1 MCVVLTPLGSGH
13 RVVRPA
19 KPIAAGLGRGLSRT
33 RAHVF
38 SHLLTQLYRLLAVVA
53 VAAAT
58 GAEMGLSVRIFAITG
73 LVLIFAIMVFVRI
86 FAIMVVMLIFATIGF
101 VLIFATMGLV
111 LIFAIMGSVR
121 PFAALVAVVARIFCV
136 DVMNVGVVVP
146 AYGAIET
153 AGFLI
158 ELPLGGGEQR
168 LHVLVAIFPSCGLDV
183 AIAGYAI
190 EVGKVELQD
199 AVALA
204 GSEGQLKGHL
214 VGYVLCFTTNVQQ
227 SLCAC

>member
-1 MCVVLTPLGSGH
+1 MAIVWCD
-13 RVVRPA
+13 RQ
-19 KPIAAGLGRGLSRT
+19 KPIAAGLGRWLSRT

-38 SHLLTQLYRLLAVVA
+38 SHLLTQLYHLLAVVA

-58 GAEMGLSVRIFAITG
+58 GAEMGLSV
-73 LVLIFAIMVFVRI
+73 LIFAIMGLV
-86 FAIMVVMLIFATIGF
+86 LIFATIGF
-101 VLIFATMGLV
+101 VLIFATLGFV

-121 PFAALVAVVARIFCV
+121 PFAALVAVLARIFCV

-190 EVGKVELQD
+190 EVGEVELQD

-204 GSEGQLKGHL
+204 GGEGQLKGHL

-227 SLCAC
+227 SLCTC

>member
-19 KPIAAGLGRGLSRT
+19 KPIAAGLGRWLSRT

-58 GAEMGLSVRIFAITG
+58 GAEMGLSV
-73 LVLIFAIMVFVRI
+73 LIFAIMGFV
-86 FAIMVVMLIFATIGF
+86 LIFATIGF
-101 VLIFATMGLV
+101 VLIFATIGFV
-111 LIFAIMGSVR
+111 LIFAIMMFVR

-190 EVGKVELQD
+190 EVGEVELQD

-204 GSEGQLKGHL
+204 GGEGQLKGHL

>member
-19 KPIAAGLGRGLSRT
+19 KPIAAGLGRWLSRT

-58 GAEMGLSVRIFAITG
+58 GAEMGL
-73 LVLIFAIMVFVRI
+73 FV
-86 FAIMVVMLIFATIGF
+86 LIFATIGF
-101 VLIFATMGLV
+101 VLIFATIGFV
-111 LIFAIMGSVR
+111 LIFAIMMFVR

-190 EVGKVELQD
+190 EVGEVELQD

-204 GSEGQLKGHL
+204 GGEGQLKGHL

>member
-19 KPIAAGLGRGLSRT
+19 KPIAAGLGRWLSRT

-58 GAEMGLSVRIFAITG
+58 GAEMGLSV
-73 LVLIFAIMVFVRI
+73 LIFAIMGFV
-86 FAIMVVMLIFATIGF
+86 LIFATIGF
-101 VLIFATMGLV
+101 VLIFATIGFV

-121 PFAALVAVVARIFCV
+121 PFAALVAVLARIFCV

-190 EVGKVELQD
+190 EVGEVELQD

-204 GSEGQLKGHL
+204 GGEGQLKSHL

>member
-19 KPIAAGLGRGLSRT
+19 KPIAAGLGRWLSRT

-58 GAEMGLSVRIFAITG
+58 GAELGLSVLIFAITG
-73 LVLIFAIMVFVRI
+73 LVLIFAIM
-86 FAIMVVMLIFATIGF
+86 GF
-101 VLIFATMGLV
+101 VLIFATMGFV
-111 LIFAIMGSVR
+111 LIFAKMVFVLIFAKMRFVR

-158 ELPLGGGEQR
+158 KLPLGRGEQR
-168 LHVLVAIFPSCGLDV
+168 LHVLVAIFPSCGLNV

-190 EVGKVELQD
+190 EVVEVELQD

>member
-19 KPIAAGLGRGLSRT
+19 KPIAAGLGRWLSRT

-58 GAEMGLSVRIFAITG
+58 GAEMGLSV
-73 LVLIFAIMVFVRI
+73 LIFAIMGFV
-86 FAIMVVMLIFATIGF
+86 LIFATIGF
-101 VLIFATMGLV
+101 VLIFATLGFV
-111 LIFAIMGSVR
+111 LIFAIMMFVR

-168 LHVLVAIFPSCGLDV
+168 LHVLVAIFPSSGLDV

-190 EVGKVELQD
+190 EVGEVELQD

-204 GSEGQLKGHL
+204 GGEGQLKGHL

>member
-19 KPIAAGLGRGLSRT
+19 KPIAAGLGRWLSRT

-58 GAEMGLSVRIFAITG
+58 GAEMGLF
-73 LVLIFAIMVFVRI
+73 VLIFAIMGLV
-86 FAIMVVMLIFATIGF
+86 LIFATIGF
-101 VLIFATMGLV
+101 VLIFATIGFV

-158 ELPLGGGEQR
+158 ELPLGRGEQR

-190 EVGKVELQD
+190 EVGEVELQD

-204 GSEGQLKGHL
+204 GGEGQLKGHL

>member
-19 KPIAAGLGRGLSRT
+19 KPIAAGLGRWLSRT
-33 RAHVF
+33 RTHVF
-38 SHLLTQLYRLLAVVA
+38 SHLLTQLYCLLAVVA

-58 GAEMGLSVRIFAITG
+58 GAEMGLSVLIFAIT
-73 LVLIFAIMVFVRI
+73 
-86 FAIMVVMLIFATIGF
+86 GF
-101 VLIFATMGLV
+101 VLIFAMMVFV
-111 LIFAIMGSVR
+111 LIFAIMGFVLIFAIMRFVLIFAKMVFVR
-121 PFAALVAVVARIFCV
+121 PFAVLVAVVARIFCV

-158 ELPLGGGEQR
+158 ELPLGRGEQR

-183 AIAGYAI
+183 AIAGYAV

-204 GSEGQLKGHL
+204 GGEGQLKGHL

>member
-19 KPIAAGLGRGLSRT
+19 KPIAAGLGRWLSRT

-58 GAEMGLSVRIFAITG
+58 GAEMGLSV
-73 LVLIFAIMVFVRI
+73 LIFAIMGFV
-86 FAIMVVMLIFATIGF
+86 LIFATIGF
-101 VLIFATMGLV
+101 VLIFATIGFV

-121 PFAALVAVVARIFCV
+121 PFAALVAVLARIFCV
-136 DVMNVGVVVP
+136 DVMNVGIVVP

-190 EVGKVELQD
+190 EVGEVELQD

-204 GSEGQLKGHL
+204 GGEGQLKGHL

-227 SLCAC
+227 SLCTC

>member
-19 KPIAAGLGRGLSRT
+19 KPIAAGLGRWLSRT

-38 SHLLTQLYRLLAVVA
+38 SHLLTQLYCLLAVVA

-58 GAEMGLSVRIFAITG
+58 GAELGLSVLIFAITG
-73 LVLIFAIMVFVRI
+73 LVLIFAIMGFVLIFATMVFVRI
-86 FAIMVVMLIFATIGF
+86 FAIMGF
-101 VLIFATMGLV
+101 VLIFAKMV
-111 LIFAIMGSVR
+111 FVR

-158 ELPLGGGEQR
+158 ELPLGRGEQR

-204 GSEGQLKGHL
+204 GGEGQLKGHL

>member
-19 KPIAAGLGRGLSRT
+19 KPIAAGLGRWLSRT

-58 GAEMGLSVRIFAITG
+58 GAEMGLSV
-73 LVLIFAIMVFVRI
+73 LIFAIMGLV
-86 FAIMVVMLIFATIGF
+86 LIFATIGF
-101 VLIFATMGLV
+101 VLIFATIGFV

-136 DVMNVGVVVP
+136 DVMNVGIVVP

-190 EVGKVELQD
+190 EVGEVELQD

-204 GSEGQLKGHL
+204 GGEGQLKGHL

-227 SLCAC
+227 SLCTC

>member
-19 KPIAAGLGRGLSRT
+19 KPIAAGLGRWLSRT

-58 GAEMGLSVRIFAITG
+58 GAEMGLSV
-73 LVLIFAIMVFVRI
+73 LIFAIMGLV
-86 FAIMVVMLIFATIGF
+86 LIFATIGF
-101 VLIFATMGLV
+101 VLIFATLGFV
-111 LIFAIMGSVR
+111 LIFAIMMFVR

-136 DVMNVGVVVP
+136 DVMNVGIVVP

-158 ELPLGGGEQR
+158 ELPLGRGEQR

-183 AIAGYAI
+183 AIAGYAV

-204 GSEGQLKGHL
+204 GGEGQLKGHL

>member
-19 KPIAAGLGRGLSRT
+19 KPIAAGLGLWLSRT

-38 SHLLTQLYRLLAVVA
+38 SHLLTQLYCLLAVVA

-58 GAEMGLSVRIFAITG
+58 GAELGLSVLIFAIT
-73 LVLIFAIMVFVRI
+73 VFVRIFAIMVFVRI
-86 FAIMVVMLIFATIGF
+86 FA
-101 VLIFATMGLV
+101 TMRFV
-111 LIFAIMGSVR
+111 LIFAIMGFVLIFAKMVFVR

-158 ELPLGGGEQR
+158 ELPLGRGEQR

>member
-19 KPIAAGLGRGLSRT
+19 KPIAAGLGRWLSRT

-38 SHLLTQLYRLLAVVA
+38 SHLLTQLYCLLAVVA

-58 GAEMGLSVRIFAITG
+58 GAELGLSVLIFAITG
-73 LVLIFAIMVFVRI
+73 LVLIFAIMR
-86 FAIMVVMLIFATIGF
+86 F
-101 VLIFATMGLV
+101 VLIFATMRFV
-111 LIFAIMGSVR
+111 LIFAIMRFVLVFAKMVFVR

-158 ELPLGGGEQR
+158 ELPLGRGEQR

-204 GSEGQLKGHL
+204 GGEGQLKGHL

-227 SLCAC
+227 SLSAC

>member
-19 KPIAAGLGRGLSRT
+19 KPIAAGLGRWLSRT

-58 GAEMGLSVRIFAITG
+58 GAEMGLF
-73 LVLIFAIMVFVRI
+73 VLIFAIMGFV
-86 FAIMVVMLIFATIGF
+86 LIFATIGF
-101 VLIFATMGLV
+101 VLIFATLGFV

-136 DVMNVGVVVP
+136 DVMNVGIVVP

-158 ELPLGGGEQR
+158 ELPLGRGEQR

-190 EVGKVELQD
+190 EVGEVELQD

-204 GSEGQLKGHL
+204 GGEGQLKGHL

>member
-19 KPIAAGLGRGLSRT
+19 KPIAAGLGRWLSRT

-58 GAEMGLSVRIFAITG
+58 GAEMGLSV
-73 LVLIFAIMVFVRI
+73 LIFAIMGLV
-86 FAIMVVMLIFATIGF
+86 LIFATIGF
-101 VLIFATMGLV
+101 VLIFATLGFV
-111 LIFAIMGSVR
+111 LIFAIMMFVR

-136 DVMNVGVVVP
+136 DVMNVGIVVP

-190 EVGKVELQD
+190 EVGEVELQD

-204 GSEGQLKGHL
+204 GGEGQLKSHL

>member
-19 KPIAAGLGRGLSRT
+19 KPIAAGLGRWLSRT
-33 RAHVF
+33 RAHVS

-53 VAAAT
+53 VAAAP
-58 GAEMGLSVRIFAITG
+58 GAEMGLF
-73 LVLIFAIMVFVRI
+73 VLIFAIMGLV
-86 FAIMVVMLIFATIGF
+86 LIFATIGF
-101 VLIFATMGLV
+101 VLIFATIGFV

-121 PFAALVAVVARIFCV
+121 PFAALVAVLARIFCV

-158 ELPLGGGEQR
+158 ELPLGRGEQR

-183 AIAGYAI
+183 AIAGYAV

-204 GSEGQLKGHL
+204 GGEGQLKGHL

>member
-33 RAHVF
+33 RTHVF
-38 SHLLTQLYRLLAVVA
+38 SHLLTQLYCLLAVVA

-58 GAEMGLSVRIFAITG
+58 GAELGLSVLIFAITG
-73 LVLIFAIMVFVRI
+73 LVLIFATMR
-86 FAIMVVMLIFATIGF
+86 F
-101 VLIFATMGLV
+101 VLIFAKMV
-111 LIFAIMGSVR
+111 FVR

-136 DVMNVGVVVP
+136 DIMNVGIVVP

-158 ELPLGGGEQR
+158 ELPLGRGEQR

-199 AVALA
+199 AIALA
-204 GSEGQLKGHL
+204 GGEGQLKGHL

>member
-19 KPIAAGLGRGLSRT
+19 KPIAAGLGRWLSRT

-38 SHLLTQLYRLLAVVA
+38 SHLLTQLYCLLAVVA

-58 GAEMGLSVRIFAITG
+58 GAELGLSVLIFAITG
-73 LVLIFAIMVFVRI
+73 LVLIF
-86 FAIMVVMLIFATIGF
+86 TITGL
-101 VLIFATMGLV
+101 VLIFATMRFV
-111 LIFAIMGSVR
+111 LIFAIMRFVLIFAKMRFVR

-153 AGFLI
+153 A
-158 ELPLGGGEQR
+158 
-168 LHVLVAIFPSCGLDV
+168 
-183 AIAGYAI
+183 
-190 EVGKVELQD
+190 
-199 AVALA
+199 
-204 GSEGQLKGHL
+204 
-214 VGYVLCFTTNVQQ
+214 
-227 SLCAC
+227 

>member
-1 MCVVLTPLGSGH
+1 M
-13 RVVRPA
+13 VRPA
-19 KPIAAGLGRGLSRT
+19 KPIAAGLDRWLSRT
-33 RAHVF
+33 RTHVF
-38 SHLLTQLYRLLAVVA
+38 AHLLTQLYCLLAVVA
-53 VAAAT
+53 VAVAM
-58 GAEMGLSVRIFAITG
+58 GAELGLSVLIFAITG
-73 LVLIFAIMVFVRI
+73 LVLIFAIM
-86 FAIMVVMLIFATIGF
+86 
-101 VLIFATMGLV
+101 GLV
-111 LIFAIMGSVR
+111 LIFAIMVFVLIFAIMRFVLIFAKMVFVR

-158 ELPLGGGEQR
+158 ELPLGRGEQR

-183 AIAGYAI
+183 AIAGYAV

-204 GSEGQLKGHL
+204 GGEGQLKGHL
-214 VGYVLCFTTNVQQ
+214 VGYVLSFTANVQQ

>member
-19 KPIAAGLGRGLSRT
+19 KPIAAGLGRWLSRT

-38 SHLLTQLYRLLAVVA
+38 SHLLTQLYCLLAVVA
-53 VAAAT
+53 VATTT
-58 GAEMGLSVRIFAITG
+58 GAELGLSVLIFAITG
-73 LVLIFAIMVFVRI
+73 LVRI
-86 FAIMVVMLIFATIGF
+86 FAIMGF
-101 VLIFATMGLV
+101 VLIFATMRFV
-111 LIFAIMGSVR
+111 LIFATMVFVR

-136 DVMNVGVVVP
+136 DIMNVGVVVP

-204 GSEGQLKGHL
+204 GGEGQLKGHL

>member
-19 KPIAAGLGRGLSRT
+19 KPIAAGLGRWLSRT

-58 GAEMGLSVRIFAITG
+58 GAEMGLSV
-73 LVLIFAIMVFVRI
+73 LIFAIMGFV
-86 FAIMVVMLIFATIGF
+86 LIFATIGF
-101 VLIFATMGLV
+101 V

-121 PFAALVAVVARIFCV
+121 PFAALVAVLARIFRV

-158 ELPLGGGEQR
+158 ELPLGRGEQR

-190 EVGKVELQD
+190 EVGEVELQD

-204 GSEGQLKGHL
+204 GGEGQLKSHL

>member
-19 KPIAAGLGRGLSRT
+19 KPIAAGLGRWLSRT

-58 GAEMGLSVRIFAITG
+58 GAEMGLF
-73 LVLIFAIMVFVRI
+73 VLIFAIMGFV
-86 FAIMVVMLIFATIGF
+86 LIFATIGF
-101 VLIFATMGLV
+101 VLIFATIGFV

-136 DVMNVGVVVP
+136 DVMNVGIVVP

-158 ELPLGGGEQR
+158 ELPLGRGEQR

-190 EVGKVELQD
+190 EVGEVELQD

-204 GSEGQLKGHL
+204 GGEGQLKGHL

>member
-19 KPIAAGLGRGLSRT
+19 KPIAAGLGRWLSRT

-58 GAEMGLSVRIFAITG
+58 GAEMGLF
-73 LVLIFAIMVFVRI
+73 VLIFAIMGFV
-86 FAIMVVMLIFATIGF
+86 LIFATIGF
-101 VLIFATMGLV
+101 VLIFATIGFV

-190 EVGKVELQD
+190 EVGEVELQD

-204 GSEGQLKGHL
+204 GGEGQLKGHL

>member
-19 KPIAAGLGRGLSRT
+19 KPIAAGLGRWLSRT

-38 SHLLTQLYRLLAVVA
+38 SHLLTQLYCLLAVVA

-58 GAEMGLSVRIFAITG
+58 GAELGLFVLIFAITG
-73 LVLIFAIMVFVRI
+73 LVRI
-86 FAIMVVMLIFATIGF
+86 FAMMVF
-101 VLIFATMGLV
+101 V
-111 LIFAIMGSVR
+111 LIFAIMGFVLIFAKMRSVR

-183 AIAGYAI
+183 AIAGYAV

-204 GSEGQLKGHL
+204 GGKVQLKGHL

>member
-19 KPIAAGLGRGLSRT
+19 KPIAAGLGRWLSRT

-58 GAEMGLSVRIFAITG
+58 GAEMGLSV
-73 LVLIFAIMVFVRI
+73 LIFAIMGFV
-86 FAIMVVMLIFATIGF
+86 LIFATIGF
-101 VLIFATMGLV
+101 VLIFATLGFV

-121 PFAALVAVVARIFCV
+121 PFAALVAVLARIFCV
-136 DVMNVGVVVP
+136 DVMNVGIVVP

-190 EVGKVELQD
+190 EVGEVELQD

-204 GSEGQLKGHL
+204 GGEGQLKGHL

-227 SLCAC
+227 SLCTC

>member
-19 KPIAAGLGRGLSRT
+19 KPIAAGLGRWLSRT

-58 GAEMGLSVRIFAITG
+58 GAEMGLF
-73 LVLIFAIMVFVRI
+73 VLIFAIMGFVLI
-86 FAIMVVMLIFATIGF
+86 FATIGLVLIFATIGF
-101 VLIFATMGLV
+101 VLIFA
-111 LIFAIMGSVR
+111 IMMFVR

-190 EVGKVELQD
+190 EVGEVELQD

-204 GSEGQLKGHL
+204 GGEGQLKGHL

-227 SLCAC
+227 SLCTC

>member
-19 KPIAAGLGRGLSRT
+19 KPIAAGLGLWLSRT

-58 GAEMGLSVRIFAITG
+58 GAEMGLSVLIFAITG
-73 LVLIFAIMVFVRI
+73 LVLIFAIMVLVL
-86 FAIMVVMLIFATIGF
+86 AIMVF
-101 VLIFATMGLV
+101 V
-111 LIFAIMGSVR
+111 LIFAIMVFVR

-158 ELPLGGGEQR
+158 ELPLGRGEQR

-183 AIAGYAI
+183 AIAGYAV

-204 GSEGQLKGHL
+204 GSEVQLKGHL

>member
-19 KPIAAGLGRGLSRT
+19 KPIAAGLGRWLSRT

-58 GAEMGLSVRIFAITG
+58 GAEMGLSV
-73 LVLIFAIMVFVRI
+73 LIFAIMGLV
-86 FAIMVVMLIFATIGF
+86 LIFATIGF
-101 VLIFATMGLV
+101 VLIFATIEFV

-121 PFAALVAVVARIFCV
+121 PFAALVAVLARIFCV
-136 DVMNVGVVVP
+136 DVMNVGIVVP

-158 ELPLGGGEQR
+158 ELPLGRGEQR

-190 EVGKVELQD
+190 EVGEVELQD

-204 GSEGQLKGHL
+204 GGEGQLKGHL

-227 SLCAC
+227 SLCTC

>member
-19 KPIAAGLGRGLSRT
+19 KPIAAGLGRWLSRT

-58 GAEMGLSVRIFAITG
+58 GAEMGLF
-73 LVLIFAIMVFVRI
+73 VLIFAIMGFV
-86 FAIMVVMLIFATIGF
+86 LIFATIGF
-101 VLIFATMGLV
+101 VLIFATLGFV
-111 LIFAIMGSVR
+111 LIFAIMRSVR

-190 EVGKVELQD
+190 EVGEVELQD

-204 GSEGQLKGHL
+204 GGEGQLKGHL

>member
-19 KPIAAGLGRGLSRT
+19 KPIAAGLGRWLSRT

-58 GAEMGLSVRIFAITG
+58 GAEMGLF
-73 LVLIFAIMVFVRI
+73 VLIFAIMGFVLI
-86 FAIMVVMLIFATIGF
+86 FAIMGF
-101 VLIFATMGLV
+101 VLIFATLGFV
-111 LIFAIMGSVR
+111 LIFAIMMFVR
-121 PFAALVAVVARIFCV
+121 PFAALVAVLARIFCV
-136 DVMNVGVVVP
+136 DVMNVGIVVP

-190 EVGKVELQD
+190 EVGEVELQD

-204 GSEGQLKGHL
+204 GGEGQLKGHL

-227 SLCAC
+227 SLCTC

>member
-19 KPIAAGLGRGLSRT
+19 KPIAAGLGRWLSRT

-58 GAEMGLSVRIFAITG
+58 GAEMGLSV
-73 LVLIFAIMVFVRI
+73 LIFAIMGLV
-86 FAIMVVMLIFATIGF
+86 LIFATIGF
-101 VLIFATMGLV
+101 VLIFTTIGFVLIFATIGFV

-121 PFAALVAVVARIFCV
+121 PFAALVAVLARIFCV
-136 DVMNVGVVVP
+136 DVMNVGIVVP

-158 ELPLGGGEQR
+158 ELPLGRGEQR

-190 EVGKVELQD
+190 EVGEVELQD

-204 GSEGQLKGHL
+204 GGEGQLKSHL

-227 SLCAC
+227 SLCTC

>member
-33 RAHVF
+33 RTQVF

-58 GAEMGLSVRIFAITG
+58 GAELGLSVLIFAITG
-73 LVLIFAIMVFVRI
+73 LVRIFAIMVFVLI
-86 FAIMVVMLIFATIGF
+86 FAIMRF
-101 VLIFATMGLV
+101 VLIFAKMV
-111 LIFAIMGSVR
+111 FVR

-158 ELPLGGGEQR
+158 ELPLGRGEQR

-190 EVGKVELQD
+190 EVVEVELQD

-204 GSEGQLKGHL
+204 GGEVQLKGHL
-214 VGYVLCFTTNVQQ
+214 VGYVLCFTTNV
-227 SLCAC
+227 

>member
-19 KPIAAGLGRGLSRT
+19 KPIAAGLGRWLSRT

-58 GAEMGLSVRIFAITG
+58 GAEMGLSV
-73 LVLIFAIMVFVRI
+73 LIFAIMGLV
-86 FAIMVVMLIFATIGF
+86 LIFATIGF
-101 VLIFATMGLV
+101 VLIFATLGFV

-121 PFAALVAVVARIFCV
+121 PFAALVAVLARIFCV
-136 DVMNVGVVVP
+136 DVMNVGIVVP

-158 ELPLGGGEQR
+158 ELPLGRGEQR
-168 LHVLVAIFPSCGLDV
+168 LHVLIAIFPSCGLDV

-190 EVGKVELQD
+190 EVGEVELQD

-204 GSEGQLKGHL
+204 GGEGQLKGHL

>member
-19 KPIAAGLGRGLSRT
+19 KPIAAGLGRWLSRT
-33 RAHVF
+33 RTHVF

-58 GAEMGLSVRIFAITG
+58 GAELGLSVLIFTITG
-73 LVLIFAIMVFVRI
+73 LVLIFAIMVFV
-86 FAIMVVMLIFATIGF
+86 LIFAKMVF
-101 VLIFATMGLV
+101 
-111 LIFAIMGSVR
+111 VR

-136 DVMNVGVVVP
+136 DIMNVGVVVP

-158 ELPLGGGEQR
+158 ELPLGRGEQR
-168 LHVLVAIFPSCGLDV
+168 LYVLVAIFPSCGLDV
-183 AIAGYAI
+183 AIAGYAV

>member
-19 KPIAAGLGRGLSRT
+19 KPIAAGLGRWLSRT

-38 SHLLTQLYRLLAVVA
+38 SHLLTQLYCLLAVVA

-58 GAEMGLSVRIFAITG
+58 GAELGLSVLIFAITG
-73 LVLIFAIMVFVRI
+73 LVLIFAIMRFV
-86 FAIMVVMLIFATIGF
+86 LIFATIGF
-101 VLIFATMGLV
+101 VLIFAIMGFV
-111 LIFAIMGSVR
+111 LIFAKMRFVR

-158 ELPLGGGEQR
+158 ELPLGRGEQR

-204 GSEGQLKGHL
+204 GGEVQLKGHL
-214 VGYVLCFTTNVQQ
+214 VGYVLCFTTNV
-227 SLCAC
+227 

>member
-1 MCVVLTPLGSGH
+1 M
-13 RVVRPA
+13 VRPA
-19 KPIAAGLGRGLSRT
+19 KPIAAGLSRWLSRT
-33 RAHVF
+33 RTHVF
-38 SHLLTQLYRLLAVVA
+38 AHLLTQLYCLLAVVA

-58 GAEMGLSVRIFAITG
+58 GAEMGLFVLIFAITG
-73 LVLIFAIMVFVRI
+73 LVLIFAITVFMR
-86 FAIMVVMLIFATIGF
+86 
-101 VLIFATMGLV
+101 IFATMGFV
-111 LIFAIMGSVR
+111 LIFAIMGFVLIFAKMVFVR

-158 ELPLGGGEQR
+158 ELPLGRGEQR
-168 LHVLVAIFPSCGLDV
+168 LHVLVAIFPSRGLDV

-190 EVGKVELQD
+190 EVGEVELQD
-199 AVALA
+199 TVALA
-204 GSEGQLKGHL
+204 GGEGQLKGHL
-214 VGYVLCFTTNVQQ
+214 VGYVLSFTANVQQ

>member
-19 KPIAAGLGRGLSRT
+19 KPIAAGLGRWLSRT
-33 RAHVF
+33 RTHVF
-38 SHLLTQLYRLLAVVA
+38 SHLLTQLYCLLAVVA

-58 GAEMGLSVRIFAITG
+58 GAEMGLSVLIFAITG
-73 LVLIFAIMVFVRI
+73 LVLIFAITVFVRI
-86 FAIMVVMLIFATIGF
+86 FAIMVFVLIFAIMRF
-101 VLIFATMGLV
+101 VLIFATMV
-111 LIFAIMGSVR
+111 FVR

-153 AGFLI
+153 TGFLI
-158 ELPLGGGEQR
+158 ELPLGRGEQR

-204 GSEGQLKGHL
+204 GGEVQLKGHL